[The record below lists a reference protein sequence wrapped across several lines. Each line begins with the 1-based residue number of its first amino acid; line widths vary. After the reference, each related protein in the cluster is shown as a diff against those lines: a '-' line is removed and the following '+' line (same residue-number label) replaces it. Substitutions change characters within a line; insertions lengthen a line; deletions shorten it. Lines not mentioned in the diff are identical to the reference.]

1 MRFYLIL
8 VLAILLCQ
16 CNRPNRDSI
25 AFHADIAEVKDS
37 MLVTMK
43 FMDAFLQ
50 NNNISHYLWGHDST
64 LYIGHEHIQCQDLFD
79 DTLEVMKNVPHTIRE
94 RFEKLILFLRNNDID
109 ECGWNNI
116 TQTWMFGYKSKI
128 IENGDEE
135 RFIVVNT
142 NSSIH
147 ANILL
152 ENDILDEKAD
162 LILTHPDYGKFKKR
176 RGPLPFESEKR

>member
-50 NNNISHYLWGHDST
+50 NNNISHYLWGHDS
-64 LYIGHEHIQCQDLFD
+64 
-79 DTLEVMKNVPHTIRE
+79 
-94 RFEKLILFLRNNDID
+94 
-109 ECGWNNI
+109 
-116 TQTWMFGYKSKI
+116 
-128 IENGDEE
+128 
-135 RFIVVNT
+135 
-142 NSSIH
+142 
-147 ANILL
+147 
-152 ENDILDEKAD
+152 D
-162 LILTHPDYGKFKKR
+162 LIYWP
-176 RGPLPFESEKR
+176 